1 MCWPKFML
9 GRTQKMERI
18 IVRRGRFLTYELLR
32 RTFGG
37 DPNVE
42 IIWDRRRAVDP
53 VPEVG
58 GQLADRRGRLPDQW
72 YRLDYMFTR
81 AVRAAF
87 PAATPTPEEPDD
99 RRDKI
104 SSE

>member
-1 MCWPKFML
+1 
-9 GRTQKMERI
+9 MERI

-37 DPNVE
+37 DPTVE
-42 IIWDRRRAVDP
+42 IIWDRRRGVEP

-72 YRLDYMFTR
+72 YRLDYLFTTG
-81 AVRAAF
+81 AGTSF
-87 PAATPTPEEPDD
+87 HPGTPEDPRD

-104 SSE
+104 PSE

>member
-1 MCWPKFML
+1 
-9 GRTQKMERI
+9 MERI

-42 IIWDRRRAVDP
+42 IIWDRRRAVDSI
-53 VPEVG
+53 PEVG
-58 GQLADRRGRLPDQW
+58 GQLADRRSHLPDQW

-87 PAATPTPEEPDD
+87 PAATPAPEEPHD

-104 SSE
+104 PSE

>member
-1 MCWPKFML
+1 
-9 GRTQKMERI
+9 MERI

-53 VPEVG
+53 VPETG
-58 GQLADRRGRLPDQW
+58 GQIVDRRGRLPDQW
-72 YRLDYMFTR
+72 FRLDYLFTTGSR
-81 AVRAAF
+81 TTFQAS
-87 PAATPTPEEPDD
+87 TPEEPRD

-104 SSE
+104 PSE

>member
-1 MCWPKFML
+1 
-9 GRTQKMERI
+9 MERI

-58 GQLADRRGRLPDQW
+58 GQIADRRGRLPDQW
-72 YRLDYMFTR
+72 YRLDYLFTTGTR
-81 AVRAAF
+81 TAF
-87 PAATPTPEEPDD
+87 PAGTPEAPRD

-104 SSE
+104 PSE

>member
-1 MCWPKFML
+1 MCWPKFKL
-9 GRTQKMERI
+9 GRHKKMERI

-37 DPNVE
+37 DPHVE
-42 IIWDRRRAVDP
+42 IMWDRRRAVDP
-53 VPEVG
+53 IPEIG
-58 GQLADRRGRLPDQW
+58 GQLADRRGCLPDQW

-81 AVRAAF
+81 AIRAAF
-87 PAATPTPEEPDD
+87 PAGTPAPEEPHD

-104 SSE
+104 PSE